1 MRSAM
6 KFLTRC
12 SMLQTLF
19 LLLALAASGT
29 AQMMQ
34 AISNDVH
41 HSSGPAPTWTV
52 VQVASNLT
60 CTASTG
66 TTFTCTI
73 TGLAPITPGNA
84 LLLMSSLFMNANGP
98 GTFSSASGDSAL
110 THCPS
115 QSNHQADGSGQL
127 QTDCAVA
134 LSATGGG
141 TSVSFTWGN
150 LTASGTFG
158 IDAVAYEVHRS
169 TGLASI
175 DTCGAGTASACTAIN
190 ASCTTCVGPTPTVTG
205 TDFVA
210 VWNAVDPS
218 CSAVAS
224 PYNSSPTPIF
234 DPTNVGGSFA
244 GSLSQTSGI
253 PASWT
258 CAASSPAA
266 MATLALK

>member
-6 KFLTRC
+6 RLLTK
-12 SMLQTLF
+12 SSILQAYLSVLILSVRLF
-19 LLLALAASGT
+19 AQGGMGPGPGT
-29 AQMMQ
+29 PHTAG
-34 AISNDVH
+34 AV
-41 HSSGPAPTWTV
+41 TWTI

-66 TTFTCTI
+66 TTFTCAI
-73 TGLAPITPGNA
+73 TGLTPITPGNA

-115 QSNHQADGSGQL
+115 QANHQADGSGQL

-169 TGLASI
+169 TGSASI
-175 DTCGAGTASACTAIN
+175 DTCGAGTATACTAVS

-210 VWNAVDPS
+210 AWNAVDPS

-266 MATLALK
+266 MATIALK